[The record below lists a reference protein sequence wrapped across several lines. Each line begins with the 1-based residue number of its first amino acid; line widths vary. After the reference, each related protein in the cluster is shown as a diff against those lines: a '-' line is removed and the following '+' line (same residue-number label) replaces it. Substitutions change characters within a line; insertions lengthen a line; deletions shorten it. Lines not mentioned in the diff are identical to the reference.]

1 MEKGKRVTEGIGNK
15 HPMSRSST
23 VLARTVKFL
32 RFVGY
37 RIHMMVREGK
47 SKTKCKTAEWK
58 KTVAFANDTE
68 IELTKICFVNPDKSR
83 KLIT

>member
-47 SKTKCKTAEWK
+47 SKTKCKTAE
-58 KTVAFANDTE
+58 
-68 IELTKICFVNPDKSR
+68 
-83 KLIT
+83 